1 MTGRLDRV
9 EVETGEAPE
18 FSVIWLHGLGADGHD
33 FEPIVPALT
42 LPVPMR
48 FVFPHAPE
56 RAVTINQGMMMR
68 AWYDILSLDR
78 FSVEDENGIRA
89 SEALVNDLI
98 EVELARGVAAQNVFL
113 AGFSQ
118 GGAIALHTG
127 LRYPQAL
134 AGIMALSAYLPLR
147 STVEAERSAANAET
161 SIFMAHGS
169 DDATIPEA
177 LAIQSGQALRSYG
190 YDLDWHSYPMAH
202 QVCAEEVSDISSWIG
217 RCVSAAAG

>member
-56 RAVTINQGMMMR
+56 RAVTINQGMTMR

>member
-1 MTGRLDRV
+1 MTGQLETV
-9 EVETGEAPE
+9 EVVTGQAPE

-56 RAVTINQGMMMR
+56 RAVTINQGMRMR
-68 AWYDILSLDR
+68 AWYDILSLER
-78 FSVEDENGIRA
+78 FSVEDEAGIRA
-89 SEALVNDLI
+89 SEALLIGLI
-98 EVELARGVAAQNVFL
+98 EAELARGIAVQRIIL

-127 LRYPQAL
+127 LRYPQTL
-134 AGIMALSAYLPLR
+134 GGIMVLSAYLPLR
-147 STVEAERSAANAET
+147 GSVEAERSAANAGT

-169 DDATIPEA
+169 ADATIPEA

-202 QVCAEEVSDISSWIG
+202 QVCAQELADISSWID